1 VNEQRNAKVR
11 SAAASAAPSHLT
23 RQLWVLFWLLAI
35 LQAADLFTTY
45 LALETGAV
53 EGNPAFR
60 GLLFTPAAPLL
71 KIAVLIFFAM
81 LIIRGTTRGR
91 PTPEHLLIATR
102 LLAVVYLA
110 IVGNNILIIARF
122 IVFALVH

>member
-1 VNEQRNAKVR
+1 MNDEQHLKVR
-11 SAAASAAPSHLT
+11 SAAHLAAPAQLV
-23 RQLWVLFWLLAI
+23 RQLWVLFWLLAV
-35 LQAADLFTTY
+35 LQAMDLGTTY
-45 LALETGAV
+45 LALQTGAV

-71 KIAVLIFFAM
+71 KIIALIFFAI

-91 PTPEHLLIATR
+91 PAPGHLLMATR

-110 IVGNNILIIARF
+110 IVANNLLIIARF
-122 IVFALVH
+122 IVFAFAH

>member
-1 VNEQRNAKVR
+1 MHDEQSVKVR
-11 SAAASAAPSHLT
+11 SAAEAAAPNHLT
-23 RQLWVLFWLLAI
+23 RQLWVLFWILAI
-35 LQAADLFTTY
+35 LQAMDLITTY

-71 KIAVLIFFAM
+71 KIAALIFFAM

-91 PTPEHLLIATR
+91 PTPEHLLIAIR
-102 LLAVVYLA
+102 LLALVYVA
-110 IVGNNILIIARF
+110 IVANNILIIARF
-122 IVFALVH
+122 IVFALFH